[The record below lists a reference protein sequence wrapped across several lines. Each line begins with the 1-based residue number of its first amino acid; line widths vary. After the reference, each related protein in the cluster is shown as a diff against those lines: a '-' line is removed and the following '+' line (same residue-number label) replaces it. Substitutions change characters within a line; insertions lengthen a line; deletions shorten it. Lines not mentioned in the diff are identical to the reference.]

1 MKSYITLNNEL
12 MQKVDGFYQ
21 LEKDK
26 QAVKEFQAEV
36 DERLMRFN
44 SVIERFEWLIKN
56 NYYVDFFKLYNKDS
70 IVDITAEVYSYQF
83 KFQSF
88 MAISKFYQSYALKT
102 NDKKQYLETYEDRI
116 VACALYLAQGD
127 AKIAKDLAITMIR
140 QEYQPATPTF
150 QNAGKSRGGEMISC
164 FLLSCDDSLNSINH
178 TISTCGQ
185 LSKIGGGVAVDLTR
199 LRGRGEA
206 IKEVDGCASG
216 VMPVMKLMED
226 TFSYVNQL
234 GTRPGAGVAY
244 LNIFHWDIEEL
255 LGSKK
260 INADEK
266 SRLQTLSIG
275 VIVPDKFI
283 ELAKDNKPMYVFA
296 PHTVYK
302 EYGEHLDTLDI
313 DKVYEDLVANPNVRK
328 RQLNPRNLL
337 TNIART
343 QFESGYPYLVY
354 KTNANKA
361 HPLRNIGQI
370 KMSNLCVTGDTRLH
384 TTEGLVTARELY
396 KRGNDLRVVVDNRT
410 INHNKNECGT
420 SVVNA
425 IPMQLTA
432 KQANVYE
439 VTTQQGY
446 TIKAT
451 EWHKFYREVGGK
463 IEKVALH
470 ELNIGDKLL
479 VQSEKGAHG
488 TFDNKELAY
497 IAGLINGDGTIT
509 DKTAKIYLYG
519 EKAIL
524 KEEIERICAVLIK
537 EYAKRSYKHN
547 ASFEPKF
554 VYDAKQN
561 KWTLSSAI
569 LFDVLKDFG
578 VTKENKTRVPEFVFQ
593 GTEEVVGAF
602 LSGLYQMDG
611 TVNSSVKYK
620 AMSYELASI
629 DEQGV
634 KEIQMLL
641 INQGIYSTIY
651 PTDKKVSLLPDGKG
665 GKKEYATKPL
675 FKICIQDRKSREKF
689 NEIVTLKEKD
699 EQKIEEF
706 NKCLKPISRKP
717 KHNYTTVITDIS
729 FCGVE
734 DVYDTTQ
741 PDYHSLIFNGI
752 VTGNCT
758 EIFQLQET
766 SIINDYGVED
776 EIKRDIACNLGSLNI
791 ANVMENGDIGKA
803 VHTGMRALTQV
814 SDLSDIANAPS
825 IAKANREL
833 HAVGLGA
840 MNLHGYL
847 AKNKISYESKE
858 ARDFVR
864 TFFMIVNYYS
874 IQASMQIAT
883 EKDAVFKDFEQS
895 DYASGY
901 YFKKYLET
909 DYSPKTKKV
918 QKLFADMFVPTPA
931 DWEELMKEVQENGLY
946 HAYRLAIAPTQ
957 SIGYVQNATPSIAPI
972 TDIVERRTYGD
983 STTYYPM
990 PYLSKQNFF
999 FYKSAYEMDMTKMID
1014 LVAEA
1019 QNHIDQGISTVLY
1032 VDSNTSTRELAK
1044 LYLYAHHKGLKSLY
1058 YTRNRNLTITE
1069 CSSCSV

>member
-1 MKSYITLNNEL
+1 
-12 MQKVDGFYQ
+12 MQKVGGFYQ

-44 SVIERFEWLIKN
+44 NVIERFEWLIKN
-56 NYYVDFFKLYNKDS
+56 NYYVDFFELYNKDS
-70 IVDITAEVYSYQF
+70 IIDITTEVYSYQF

-150 QNAGKSRGGEMISC
+150 QNAGKARGGEMISC

-370 KMSNLCVTGDTRLH
+370 KMSNLC
-384 TTEGLVTARELY
+384 
-396 KRGNDLRVVVDNRT
+396 
-410 INHNKNECGT
+410 
-420 SVVNA
+420 
-425 IPMQLTA
+425 
-432 KQANVYE
+432 
-439 VTTQQGY
+439 
-446 TIKAT
+446 
-451 EWHKFYREVGGK
+451 
-463 IEKVALH
+463 
-470 ELNIGDKLL
+470 
-479 VQSEKGAHG
+479 
-488 TFDNKELAY
+488 
-497 IAGLINGDGTIT
+497 
-509 DKTAKIYLYG
+509 
-519 EKAIL
+519 
-524 KEEIERICAVLIK
+524 
-537 EYAKRSYKHN
+537 
-547 ASFEPKF
+547 
-554 VYDAKQN
+554 
-561 KWTLSSAI
+561 
-569 LFDVLKDFG
+569 
-578 VTKENKTRVPEFVFQ
+578 
-593 GTEEVVGAF
+593 
-602 LSGLYQMDG
+602 
-611 TVNSSVKYK
+611 
-620 AMSYELASI
+620 
-629 DEQGV
+629 
-634 KEIQMLL
+634 
-641 INQGIYSTIY
+641 
-651 PTDKKVSLLPDGKG
+651 
-665 GKKEYATKPL
+665 
-675 FKICIQDRKSREKF
+675 
-689 NEIVTLKEKD
+689 
-699 EQKIEEF
+699 
-706 NKCLKPISRKP
+706 
-717 KHNYTTVITDIS
+717 
-729 FCGVE
+729 
-734 DVYDTTQ
+734 
-741 PDYHSLIFNGI
+741 
-752 VTGNCT
+752 T

-791 ANVMENGDIGKA
+791 ANVMENRDIGKA

-990 PYLSKQNFF
+990 PHLSKQNFF